1 MTHKAIITDLNRCVG
16 CLACSVACKALN
28 GVQIGNYWNKVMR
41 VGPNLEPDGSG
52 KWPDAYMYFLPM
64 TCQHCSNPECVK
76 VCPTEASHIAEDGT
90 IQIDKEKCIGCQFC
104 VMACPYGVRYLN
116 EEELVVEKCTL
127 CEQRLTQDEIPACVA
142 QCGGNARWV
151 GDIDEGYDSF
161 IGARNSTKR
170 GKGDGEYRKMMDFL
184 EPFEES
190 DVHSLPDVGNGPANK
205 YILRRHHWEEG
216 DK

>member
-1 MTHKAIITDLNRCVG
+1 MANYAIITDLNRCTG
-16 CLACSVACKALN
+16 CLACTVACKAIN
-28 GVQIGNYWNKVMR
+28 GVEVGSFWIKTLR
-41 VGPNLEPDGSG
+41 IGPNPINEGDTYPNVE
-52 KWPDAYMYFLPM
+52 MYFLPVQ
-64 TCQHCSNPECVK
+64 CQHCSNPECVK

-116 EEELVVEKCTL
+116 EDERVVEKCTL
-127 CEQRLTQDEIPACVA
+127 CEQRLNQDELPACVA

-161 IGARNSTKR
+161 VGARNSTER
-170 GKGDGEYRKMMDFL
+170 GAGPGEYRKMMDFL

-190 DVHSLPDVGNGPANK
+190 DVHALPSVGNEPS
-205 YILRRHHWEEG
+205 YRFILRRHHWEEG